1 MQDKLFSFH
10 LAIPVFDL
18 INCAIFYEKLFS
30 CTRGRSSEDWIDL
43 NFFNH
48 QLVLH
53 KAASSSKDSAIN
65 FVDGDNIPVPHFG
78 VILDYNSFDKVA
90 TNARTQ
96 CIEFLIEPRLRFKG
110 QAGEQMT
117 MFFRD
122 PSHNVIEIKAFK
134 NRSDIFAA

>member
-78 VILDYNSFDKVA
+78 VILDYDAFSAVVK
-90 TNARTQ
+90 NANQ
-96 CIEFLIEPRLRFKG
+96 QSIDFLIEPRLRFKDE
-110 QAGEQMT
+110 AGEQMT

-122 PSHNVIEIKAFK
+122 PSNNVIEIKAFK
-134 NRSDIFAA
+134 NRSNIFAS